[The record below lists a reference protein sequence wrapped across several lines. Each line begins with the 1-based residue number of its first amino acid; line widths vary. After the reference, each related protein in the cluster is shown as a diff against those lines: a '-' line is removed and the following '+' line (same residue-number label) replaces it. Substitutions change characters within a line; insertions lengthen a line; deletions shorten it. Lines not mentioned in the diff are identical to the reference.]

1 MGAPLLA
8 LPFLAQ
14 TLGSG
19 FLMGIGY
26 TGGAYTGYAG
36 FNTADPIG
44 WHSRSKHSSYK
55 GQQIRLDGMS
65 YGRYGRVH
73 RYGGYRSRYRFRRYR
88 GYRRRSYYRRSYY

>member
-1 MGAPLLA
+1 MPAPLLA
-8 LPFLAQ
+8 LPFLTQ

-44 WHSRSKHSSYK
+44 WHSRSKQSSYK
-55 GQQIRLDGMS
+55 GQQISLDGMS
-65 YGRYGRVH
+65 YGSYGR
-73 RYGGYRSRYRFRRYR
+73 RSYGRYRRFRS
-88 GYRRRSYYRRSYY
+88 YRRRPYYRRYRRSYY

>member
-1 MGAPLLA
+1 MPALLGMA
-8 LPFLAQ
+8 TLPFLSQ

-55 GQQIRLDGMS
+55 GQQISLDGMS
-65 YGRYGRVH
+65 YGSYGRRSYG
-73 RYGGYRSRYRFRRYR
+73 RYRRYR
-88 GYRRRSYYRRSYY
+88 GYRRRPYYRRYRRSYY